1 MRLSVISSLVS
12 TVVAQVNDRLVAAG
26 VALRTCLNHM
36 SMRGEHSGWHE
47 PRGRRG
53 FSNLQIAKRSWPG
66 MCKQPGGRA
75 LALCPAYAA
84 IARVA
89 PRS

>member
-26 VALRTCLNHM
+26 VALRTFLRHT
-36 SMRGEHSGWHE
+36 SMRGQHSGWHE
-47 PRGRRG
+47 PRGQHG
-53 FSNLQIAKRSWPG
+53 FSNLRIAECSWSGLCKRPG
-66 MCKQPGGRA
+66 YRA

-84 IARVA
+84 KTRVA

>member
-1 MRLSVISSLVS
+1 MRISVISSLVS
-12 TVVAQVNDRLVAAG
+12 AIVRPVNDCLVAAG
-26 VALRTCLNHM
+26 VAVRTFLNHT
-36 SMRGEHSGWHE
+36 SMRGHRSGWHE
-47 PRGRRG
+47 PQIKHG
-53 FSNLQIAKRSWPG
+53 FGNFMVAEGSWLG
-66 MCKQPGGRA
+66 LCKQSRQRA